1 LIVEKPGFFP
11 PSGGIIGLRPC
22 ASHPT
27 LKDEEE
33 RRPDEEESIVNFSAT
48 FVKQLLLVYCK

>member
-1 LIVEKPGFFP
+1 MSRKPGFFP
-11 PSGGIIGLRPC
+11 PSGGIIGQRPC

-33 RRPDEEESIVNFSAT
+33 RRP
-48 FVKQLLLVYCK
+48 VKKKVL